1 MKQLKSIYL
10 GPRFLPVIWG
20 LSLLFALSFIW
31 PMLFPV
37 AQAFLVIAAALSI
50 AELFLLF
57 NGSLNVKAER
67 HVGQVLSLGDDNPIE
82 LSVMNLSGIG
92 LSMSII
98 DELPIQLQERHF
110 KKDLSLDA
118 GERKELAYQIRPTVR
133 GEYHF
138 GQVQVMVHGR
148 LGLFSRRHPFVEPVM
163 VKVLPSIIQMKE
175 FELKAFS
182 RIATQEGIKK
192 LRRSGVSYEF
202 EQIHP
207 YVKGDDIRHINWKA
221 TARRQSVMVNRFET
235 ERSQSVY
242 CVICKNREMLMPF
255 NGLSL
260 MDHAINTSLAV
271 SNVALHKYDK
281 PGLITFSDRIGSTLR
296 ASRESTQLKRIMNA
310 LYNEKERETEANY
323 ALLESGLRK
332 LSPNRSLLF
341 LFINFESSYALDR
354 ALPYLKSISKRH
366 LLVVVFF
373 RNVEIE
379 AHTHDRAK
387 DIKEIYSRTIA
398 QRMVNEKEAMR
409 RKLQQAQIQTI
420 LTNPDTL
427 SMVTVEKYLELKG
440 RGSI

>member
-1 MKQLKSIYL
+1 MNSSRSI
-10 GPRFLPVIWG
+10 
-20 LSLLFALSFIW
+20 
-31 PMLFPV
+31 
-37 AQAFLVIAAALSI
+37 
-50 AELFLLF
+50 
-57 NGSLNVKAER
+57 
-67 HVGQVLSLGDDNPIE
+67 
-82 LSVMNLSGIG
+82 
-92 LSMSII
+92 
-98 DELPIQLQERHF
+98 
-110 KKDLSLDA
+110 
-118 GERKELAYQIRPTVR
+118 
-133 GEYHF
+133 
-138 GQVQVMVHGR
+138 
-148 LGLFSRRHPFVEPVM
+148 
-163 VKVLPSIIQMKE
+163 
-175 FELKAFS
+175 
-182 RIATQEGIKK
+182 
-192 LRRSGVSYEF
+192 
-202 EQIHP
+202 P

-235 ERSQSVY
+235 ERSQAVY